1 MTTKPRSSRNRFI
14 SLVALAGLACLGF
27 DAWASQGRA
36 LLGPR
41 PLAVGLFAM
50 CCLVTELRPLRWL
63 RLEEGSQV
71 TASWTF
77 MMALILTGAPISA
90 VGIAGGV
97 VLISDVASRKS
108 AARVIFNTTQIIV
121 CMSLGCAAFDVGGQ
135 GQALLTR
142 GAPSLLWFVDFVVA
156 CTIIFAL
163 NNALTGSVIAL
174 NQGLPVKAMLRNI
187 GFANLETDGV
197 LLSLSPIFVLM
208 AQRSLLLVPLLLV
221 ATWTVYRTAE
231 VALMRRHE
239 ATHDTLTQLP
249 NRRLFDEHLR
259 NAVLS
264 AQRSGGRVAVVLI
277 DLDGFKGINDRLGHD
292 IGDEILHNIAARM
305 NGVRRSNDL
314 LARIGGDEFAMV
326 VTHIDS
332 VATAVRVAERVRAT
346 FAGPSEVQG
355 FPVSVEASFGVAV
368 LPDHA
373 DSAET
378 LLRRADESMYSA
390 KRGEQ
395 VVGVSEHKPGDRA
408 IGRIGLLADVGD
420 ALLANE
426 FFLEYQPQI
435 SLVNGRVVGVE
446 ALVRW
451 RHPVAGVLYPSEF
464 IGLAEQTEL
473 IGAITEKVLRL
484 ALPQCAAWRGQGH
497 RLRMAINIS
506 ARNLQDIRFPQLVND
521 LMAELGVEPADVDLE
536 LTENTVGADSTTL
549 RWILTKL
556 RATGVSISI
565 DDFGTGYSSMA
576 HLRELPVD
584 RIKIDRSFVTN
595 MARQNRDALIVSAIV
610 QLGLA
615 LGIQTIAEGV
625 EDADVARML
634 LGLGCTT
641 AQGWL
646 YGKPVPA
653 EVMSRVLVAA
663 PPQGLART
671 LALEESPA

>member
-174 NQGLPVKAMLRNI
+174 NQGLPVRAMLRNI

-484 ALPQCAAWRGQGH
+484 ALTQCAAWRGQGH

-506 ARNLQDIRFPQLVND
+506 ARNLQDIRFPQLVHD